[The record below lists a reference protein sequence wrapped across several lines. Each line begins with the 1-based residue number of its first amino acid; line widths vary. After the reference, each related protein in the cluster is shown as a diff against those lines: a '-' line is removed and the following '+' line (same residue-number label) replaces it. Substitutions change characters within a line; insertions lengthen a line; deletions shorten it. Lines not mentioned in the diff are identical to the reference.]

1 MLLKKTG
8 ENKTLFNEFN
18 ECLGIIENPIIGE
31 DKKIF
36 DNRIGRDLNTPKQI
50 VYFKIRNLVKI
61 IKKNSCFLWLFYCIK
76 NNVVYE
82 IGMLFIH
89 YISISG
95 LVMSKGIEEI

>member
-18 ECLGIIENPIIGE
+18 ECLGIIENPIIGG

-50 VYFKIRNLVKI
+50 VFK
-61 IKKNSCFLWLFYCIK
+61 
-76 NNVVYE
+76 
-82 IGMLFIH
+82 
-89 YISISG
+89 
-95 LVMSKGIEEI
+95 